1 MKRFITLLLM
11 VTILVTFTQKAA
23 AFAPQSES
31 VMNSMVDC
39 PMSDEPAG
47 SPLAMG
53 TMDCADDQV
62 AHAMNCQGDCGFMT
76 VPAVLYFSD
85 IYQNIY
91 QPQLQL
97 TYSTGNIA
105 SPYYFPESLYRP
117 PFIS

>member
-23 AFAPQSES
+23 AFAPRLESE
-31 VMNSMVDC
+31 MGSMVNC
-39 PMSDEPAG
+39 AMSNGLNE
-47 SPLAMG
+47 LLMG
-53 TMDCADDQV
+53 KMDCDSSKI
-62 AHAMNCQGDCGFMT
+62 AHTMNCQGDCGFMT

-85 IYQNIY
+85 TYQSIY

-97 TYSTGNIA
+97 
-105 SPYYFPESLYRP
+105 PYQTSNTATPSYFPESLYRP